1 MSTGAGAACT
11 GAGLSTGAGVAC
23 TGAGLSWALGLSFA
37 AWAAATASACMGI
50 SALMCTRTGIS
61 GASAAARRAVN
72 TYTSPPRAS
81 EYDAGKVWP
90 FTVTEF
96 GAKFQVFAVVVLFMV
111 FPSCALGAVVF
122 SGRAACPA
130 DAKII
135 ARFSPPCRKSAFFG
149 RSCPLRGQKNF
160 FRRQRARSSSNPFGI
175 AYIRAKPSSRLWIVR
190 RPGRRAVWAGHAS
203 RADVQRR
210 ADHTSRGSAPRWAA
224 TPAGPTCSAGQPR
237 QAGAACHAGPPRQP
251 GRRAALAI
259 TPAGAARHAG
269 QPRQAGAARHAGQPR
284 SRGSAHHARAARHAA
299 PRSARP
305 AHRVASRHVT
315 QPPRLLEATPT
326 GLPLPRYAPRVATPC
341 ASHVAP
347 CAPRA

>member
-1 MSTGAGAACT
+1 M
-11 GAGLSTGAGVAC
+11 
-23 TGAGLSWALGLSFA
+23 SWALGLSFA

-210 ADHTSRGSAPRWAA
+210 ADHTSRGSTPRWTA

-251 GRRAALAI
+251 GRRAAL
-259 TPAGAARHAG
+259 GDHA
-269 QPRQAGAARHAGQPR
+269 
-284 SRGSAHHARAARHAA
+284 SRGSAPRWAATPGRGGAPRWAA
-299 PRSARP
+299 TQPGQRTPRQGSTPRSARP

-326 GLPLPRYAPRVATPC
+326 GLPLPRYAPRVAAPC

>member
-1 MSTGAGAACT
+1 ME
-11 GAGLSTGAGVAC
+11 AGVADDQR
-23 TGAGLSWALGLSFA
+23 GAAS
-37 AWAAATASACMGI
+37 TASACMGI
-50 SALMCTRTGIS
+50 SAPMCTRTGIS

-251 GRRAALAI
+251 GRRAAL
-259 TPAGAARHAG
+259 GDHA
-269 QPRQAGAARHAGQPR
+269 
-284 SRGSAHHARAARHAA
+284 SRGSAPRWAATPGRGGAPRWAA
-299 PRSARP
+299 TQPGQRTPRQGSTPRSARP

>member
-1 MSTGAGAACT
+1 
-11 GAGLSTGAGVAC
+11 
-23 TGAGLSWALGLSFA
+23 
-37 AWAAATASACMGI
+37 
-50 SALMCTRTGIS
+50 
-61 GASAAARRAVN
+61 
-72 TYTSPPRAS
+72 
-81 EYDAGKVWP
+81 
-90 FTVTEF
+90 
-96 GAKFQVFAVVVLFMV
+96 MV

-224 TPAGPTCSAGQPR
+224 TPGRGGAPRWAATQPGQRTPR
-237 QAGAACHAGPPRQP
+237 QGSTPRSATQ
-251 GRRAALAI
+251 
-259 TPAGAARHAG
+259 
-269 QPRQAGAARHAGQPR
+269 RQASAPR
-284 SRGSAHHARAARHAA
+284 RVAPRHAA
-299 PRSARP
+299 AAPPGSNPYGVAFTALR
-305 AHRVASRHVT
+305 ASRRYALRVT
-315 QPPRLLEATPT
+315 RCAL
-326 GLPLPRYAPRVATPC
+326 RAPRVGTALRL
-341 ASHVAP
+341 
-347 CAPRA
+347 APRAASVSPRIG